1 MAKVIC
7 IDAGHGGRDS
17 GAVNGNRYEKDA
29 ALCIALELGL
39 ILLREG
45 YEVIFTRAED
55 SYLTLS
61 ERCKISNSVEADA
74 FISIHLNAA
83 ASKTAKGI
91 ETWRFTNC
99 GATTKKIASA
109 IQTKLVAET
118 KAKNRGVKT
127 TKDFYVLKNTKA
139 PAVLVE
145 CGFISNDDECVN
157 LFEVEYQRKIAKAI
171 YMGLSSV
178 VK

>member
-7 IDAGHGGRDS
+7 VDAGHGGGDS

-39 ILLREG
+39 LLMRGG

-55 SYLTLS
+55 CYRTLS
-61 ERCKISNSVEADA
+61 ERCKVSNDVRADA

-83 ASKTAKGI
+83 KSKSASGI
-91 ETWRFTNC
+91 ETWRFSNC
-99 GATTKKIASA
+99 GATTKKLASS
-109 IQTKLVAET
+109 IQTKLVADT

-127 TKDFYVLKNTKA
+127 TKDFYVLKHTKA

-145 CGFISNDDECVN
+145 CGFISNDDDCVK
-157 LFEVEYQRKIAKAI
+157 LFEADYQKKLATAI
-171 YMGLSSV
+171 YKGITSV